1 MKKLLSLL
9 LILFCVEAAHAQFP
23 DLPGVNIVTVNAQN
37 VLKWNSN
44 YDGLAFIAI
53 QRSKDSIRNFSTIGQ
68 LAKPKKGHL
77 FYTDTKPMPGRNFY
91 RLQISFGDDLE
102 WYSNV
107 CNATVDSA
115 LLAQQLILA
124 AKQDSIYRANNPQP
138 TSPKPNNTKPTTT
151 QSTPKPVVNNTTETP
166 APVVNNEPPPPP
178 PPPPPPKPV
187 PFYYT
192 PSTQVFSNPYTGH
205 ITIQL
210 SDAADKKYKLFFYDQ
225 DKNEVLRV
233 SRIQEPL
240 LILDKNNFNR
250 RGVYSFTLFNG
261 TDTVEQG
268 YVTIQ

>member
-1 MKKLLSLL
+1 MKKLLFILMACLL
-9 LILFCVEAAHAQFP
+9 VETAKAQFP
-23 DLPGVNIVTVNAQN
+23 DLPGVNIVSINAQN
-37 VLKWNSN
+37 ILKWNSN

-68 LAKPKKGHL
+68 LTKPKKGHL

-91 RLQISFGDDLE
+91 RLHISFGDDLA

-107 CNATVDSA
+107 CAATIDSA
-115 LLAQQLILA
+115 LLMQQLAIA
-124 AKQDSIYRANNPQP
+124 AKQDSINQATNPKP
-138 TSPKPNNTKPTTT
+138 TSATTPSKPLATTP
-151 QSTPKPVVNNTTETP
+151 QAKPVVNNSTETP
-166 APVVNNEPPPPP
+166 QTAVNNEPPPPP

-205 ITIQL
+205 VTIQL
-210 SDAADKKYKLFFYDQ
+210 SDAADKNYKLYFYDQ
-225 DKNEVLRV
+225 DKKEVLRV
-233 SRIQEPL
+233 SRIQESL

-261 TDTVEQG
+261 TETVEQG

>member
-1 MKKLLSLL
+1 MKKLLFILMACLL
-9 LILFCVEAAHAQFP
+9 VETAKAQFP
-23 DLPGVNIVTVNAQN
+23 DLPGVHIVTVNTQN
-37 VLKWNSN
+37 VLKWNST
-44 YDGLAFIAI
+44 YDGLEFIAI
-53 QRSKDSIRNFSTIGQ
+53 QRSKDSIRNFTTIGK
-68 LAKPKKGHL
+68 LPKPKKGHL
-77 FYTDTKPMPGRNFY
+77 FYTDSKPMPGRNFY
-91 RLQISFGDDLE
+91 RLQISFGGDVE

-107 CNATVDSA
+107 CAATVDSA
-115 LLAQQLILA
+115 LLAVAMANA
-124 AKQDSIYRANNPQP
+124 AKLDSINRATNPRPTTNVTQTTSTPTTQP
-138 TSPKPNNTKPTTT
+138 VTNNTAIPPT
-151 QSTPKPVVNNTTETP
+151 
-166 APVVNNEPPPPP
+166 PVVNNEPPPPP

-225 DKNEVLRV
+225 DKKEVLRV
-233 SRIQEPL
+233 TRIQETL

-261 TDTVEQG
+261 TETVEQG

>member
-23 DLPGVNIVTVNAQN
+23 DLPGVNIVSINAQN
-37 VLKWNSN
+37 ILKWNSN

-77 FYTDTKPMPGRNFY
+77 FYTDSKPMPGRNFY
-91 RLQISFGDDLE
+91 RLQISFGGDVE

-107 CNATVDSA
+107 CAATVDSA
-115 LLAQQLILA
+115 LLMQQLAIA
-124 AKQDSIYRANNPQP
+124 AKQDSINRATNPKP
-138 TSPKPNNTKPTTT
+138 TS
-151 QSTPKPVVNNTTETP
+151 TP
-166 APVVNNEPPPPP
+166 APNKPSPTTPQPKPIANNASETPQVAVNNEPPPPP

-210 SDAADKKYKLFFYDQ
+210 SDAVDKNYKLYFYDQ

-233 SRIQEPL
+233 SRIQETL

-268 YVTIQ
+268 YITIQ

>member
-1 MKKLLSLL
+1 MACLL
-9 LILFCVEAAHAQFP
+9 VETAKAQFP
-23 DLPGVNIVTVNAQN
+23 DLPGVNIVSINAQN
-37 VLKWNSN
+37 ILKWNSN

-68 LAKPKKGHL
+68 LTKPKKGHL

-91 RLQISFGDDLE
+91 RLQISFGGDVE

-107 CNATVDSA
+107 CAATVDSA
-115 LLAQQLILA
+115 LLAVSMANA
-124 AKQDSIYRANNPQP
+124 AKLDSINRSTHP
-138 TSPKPNNTKPTTT
+138 KPTTNGT
-151 QSTPKPVVNNTTETP
+151 QTASTSTTQPVTNNTPIPPTP
-166 APVVNNEPPPPP
+166 IVNNEPP

-205 ITIQL
+205 VTIQL
-210 SDAADKKYKLFFYDQ
+210 SDAADKNYKLYFYDQ
-225 DKNEVLRV
+225 DKKEVLRV
-233 SRIQEPL
+233 SRIQESL

-250 RGVYSFTLFNG
+250 RGVYSFILFNG
-261 TDTVEQG
+261 TETVEQG

>member
-1 MKKLLSLL
+1 VKKFLFIIIALLT
-9 LILFCVEAAHAQFP
+9 VETVHAQFP
-23 DLPGVNIVTVNAQN
+23 DLPGVHIVTVNTQN
-37 VLKWNSN
+37 VLKWNST
-44 YDGLAFIAI
+44 YDGLEFIAI
-53 QRSKDSIRNFSTIGQ
+53 QRSKDSIRNFTTIGK
-68 LAKPKKGHL
+68 LPKPKKGHL

-91 RLQISFGDDLE
+91 RLQISFGGDVE

-107 CNATVDSA
+107 CAATVDSA
-115 LLAQQLILA
+115 LLAVAMANA
-124 AKQDSIYRANNPQP
+124 AKLDSINRATNPLP
-138 TSPKPNNTKPTTT
+138 TSKPIANTNTNTSPATT
-151 QSTPKPVVNNTTETP
+151 NTTPTP
-166 APVVNNEPPPPP
+166 VNNEPP

-225 DKNEVLRV
+225 DKKEVLRV
-233 SRIQEPL
+233 TRIQESL

-261 TDTVEQG
+261 TETVEQG